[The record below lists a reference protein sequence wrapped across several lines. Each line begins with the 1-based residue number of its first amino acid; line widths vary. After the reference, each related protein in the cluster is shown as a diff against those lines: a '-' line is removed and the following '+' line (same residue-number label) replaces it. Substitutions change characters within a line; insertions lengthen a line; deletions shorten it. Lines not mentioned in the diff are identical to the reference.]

1 MRERR
6 RQAESQGTDPQ
17 SRSDAFCLQMRNDA
31 MTIAQRSVGLGTL
44 LLSILGLAVCIAVIV
59 GVWMVKSRV
68 EDVSNA
74 AFEAA
79 DKSLALVN
87 DKLGQVEE
95 ILKRGQQPVTLLSKA
110 ADRLRRQEPEANE
123 QATLLLRQLDDAIF
137 QELKSAQSWL
147 ESAHAIAAGVDRVF
161 EAVVSSDY
169 AATRQDTVGI
179 ALAER
184 LQQSSESVSE
194 MLDKLKS
201 LRGEIV
207 HLRDTAVVSRDVA
220 ARLVALVVDAE
231 EKMNRLASG
240 IEKLD
245 ARVAEIRVDVG
256 DLKQRVSWWTTA
268 AALLLTLLP
277 VWFAVSQVV
286 TANLGWKLMRGT
298 R

>member
-1 MRERR
+1 
-6 RQAESQGTDPQ
+6 
-17 SRSDAFCLQMRNDA
+17 

-123 QATLLLRQLDDAIF
+123 QAALLLRQLDDAIF

-147 ESAHAIAAGVDRVF
+147 DSAHAIAAGVDRVF

-220 ARLVALVVDAE
+220 ARLVALVVDVE

-245 ARVAEIRVDVG
+245 ARIAEIRVDVG

-277 VWFAVSQVV
+277 VWFAVSQVA